1 MKFLLTTAT
10 LCAAISAMNFAQA
23 DGPVR
28 AGLRRTGEIAV
39 EGTRRVVEG
48 TAQAARGVGE
58 AAVGTVARTGEAAG
72 NIAAGTARGVR
83 NGVDALTPN
92 TSVRTLGDRLAT
104 MDQSRNARWRFARQ
118 DGEWWY
124 YTPQN
129 TWMYHR
135 DGQWRA
141 YDQAS
146 FRPLTQTQGQMVP
159 GQLPQGQQHTTGYRG
174 VPQQNLNN
182 APAPTDQGAIQGDQ
196 LQTVQPIPQNAAPVT
211 SGAYYRGSSG
221 GEVSRV
227 PSGSY
232 SRTQAVGNP
241 AAPREINNNPSPAT
255 YGAVEK

>member
-1 MKFLLTTAT
+1 
-10 LCAAISAMNFAQA
+10 LCAAIGAANFAQA

-28 AGLRRTGEIAV
+28 AGLRGVGEIAV

-58 AAVGTVARTGEAAG
+58 AAG
-72 NIAAGTARGVR
+72 NIAAGTAQGVR
-83 NGVDALTPN
+83 NGVDAVTPN
-92 TSVRTLGDRLAT
+92 TSIRPLGGNLAR
-104 MDQSRNARWRFARQ
+104 MDQSPSARWRFARQ
-118 DGEWWY
+118 NGEWWY

-129 TWMYHR
+129 NWMYHR
-135 DGQWRA
+135 DGQWHA

-146 FRPLTQTQGQMVP
+146 FRSLDQNQGQMAQ
-159 GQLPQGQQHTTGYRG
+159 GQMLDGQQHTTGYRG

-182 APAPTDQGAIQGDQ
+182 APAPLDQGAIQGDQ
-196 LQTVQPIPQNAAPVT
+196 LQPVQPIPQNAAPAT

-221 GEVSRV
+221 SEVSRV

-232 SRTQAVGNP
+232 ARTQAAGNP

-255 YGAVEK
+255 YGAVKK